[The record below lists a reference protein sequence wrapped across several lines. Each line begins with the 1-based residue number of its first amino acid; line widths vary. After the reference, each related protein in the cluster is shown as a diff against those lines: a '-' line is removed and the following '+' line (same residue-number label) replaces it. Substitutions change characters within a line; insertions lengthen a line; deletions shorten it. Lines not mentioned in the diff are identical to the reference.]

1 MALYLMQKAG
11 VADKV
16 DIRPLGDLA
25 TMLGALKTGSV
36 SASMATMSMMEQA
49 RQEAGACRSSTPPP
63 RPRGTSSWA
72 ATCPAS
78 PR

>member
-1 MALYLMQKAG
+1 
-11 VADKV
+11 
-16 DIRPLGDLA
+16 
-25 TMLGALKTGSV
+25 MLGALKTGSV

-49 RQEAGACRSSTPPP
+49 RQEGWGVPIFDATT